1 MTRVA
6 LVGCGGLGVPAAW
19 TLALGGHKRFRLV
32 DADVV
37 EESNLHRQVL
47 YTTPDLGRSK
57 AETLAEM
64 LRTRW
69 NADVEVV
76 AERLNADNADALL
89 DGCDAA
95 LEGSDDAVA
104 KFVLNDWAIAQPRTR
119 TAVIAAAIGRRGQWF
134 TLTPSSSCYRCLFEE
149 PPPPESLATC
159 SIAGVL
165 GPVTGQVG
173 GFAAQ
178 SLLQAM
184 AGRADAAVGALVR
197 FSPRGLQRTDV
208 AVAADCRCCPGRWTC
223 PVSPATPIRTWRSNG
238 FRRSGS
244 GSIP

>member
-19 TLALGGHKRFRLV
+19 TLALGGQKQFRLI

-47 YTTPDLGRSK
+47 YTTPDLGKPK
-57 AETLAEM
+57 AARLAEI
-64 LRTRW
+64 LRERW

-76 AERLNADNADALL
+76 ADRLTAQNADALL
-89 DGCDAA
+89 LGCDAA
-95 LEGSDDAVA
+95 LEGSDDALA
-104 KFVLNDWAIAQPRTR
+104 KFTLNDWAVAHPRAR

-134 TLTPSSSCYRCLFEE
+134 AVTPTSSCYRCLFEE

-173 GFAAQ
+173 GY
-178 SLLQAM
+178 
-184 AGRADAAVGALVR
+184 AGRALLHALAGRPDAAIGALVR
-197 FSPRGLQRTDV
+197 FSPRGLQRTAV
-208 AVAADCRCCPGRWTC
+208 AVAGDCRCTAR
-223 PVSPATPIRTWRSNG
+223 
-238 FRRSGS
+238 
-244 GSIP
+244 

>member
-19 TLALGGHKRFRLV
+19 TLALGGQRQFRLL

-47 YTTPDLGRSK
+47 YATPDLGRSK
-57 AETLAEM
+57 AVRLAEI
-64 LRTRW
+64 LRDRW
-69 NADVEVV
+69 GANVEVV
-76 AERLNADNADALL
+76 QERLTAENADTLL
-89 DGCDAA
+89 LGCDAA

-104 KFVLNDWAIAQPRTR
+104 KFAVNDWAVAQPRAR

-134 TLTPSSSCYRCLFEE
+134 AVTPESSCYRCLFEE
-149 PPPPESLATC
+149 PPPAESLATC

-173 GFAAQ
+173 GYAAL
-178 SLLQAM
+178 SLLNAL
-184 AGRADAAVGALVR
+184 ATRPDAARGALVR
-197 FSPRGLQRTDV
+197 FSPRGLQRT
-208 AVAADCRCCPGRWTC
+208 AVAIAPDCRCTC
-223 PVSPATPIRTWRSNG
+223 Q
-238 FRRSGS
+238 
-244 GSIP
+244 